1 MTLIVPFGVQYPR
14 KTLQEL
20 IKSAGKIP
28 CRNKKRVSLQV
39 NTIMAE
45 VVRLP
50 KMSDTMTE
58 GVIVKWN
65 YKVGDSV
72 KSGDILAEVETDKAT
87 MDMEVYAKG
96 TILHLALNE
105 GDAAPVDS
113 IIAVVGNPGED
124 FQSLL
129 GSAPAAPAPAA
140 VSAPVEASAPSPVL
154 AASAPVVAP
163 AAPEPVSA
171 ISNDERL
178 KASPLAKKLAEEKG
192 IDIHQI
198 QGSGENGR
206 IVKKDIETF
215 TPSATAKTATVP
227 VAASGTES
235 FHEVNVS
242 QMRKTIAARLGES
255 KFSAPHFYLTLEIN
269 MDKATQ
275 AREQMNTVSDVKI
288 SMNDL
293 VIKAAAAAFAQ
304 KSKYQL
310 KLAGHQNPLQP
321 PHPHRGGHGCRRWIV
336 GSRSSLCR

>member
-1 MTLIVPFGVQYPR
+1 M
-14 KTLQEL
+14 
-20 IKSAGKIP
+20 
-28 CRNKKRVSLQV
+28 QV

-129 GSAPAAPAPAA
+129 GSAPASPAPAA
-140 VSAPVEASAPSPVL
+140 VSAPVEASAPSPVV

-163 AAPEPVSA
+163 VAPEPVSA

-206 IVKKDIETF
+206 IVQKRHRNLHPISNCKNCNRSGSCIGHRKLPRSKCIANAQNHRC
-215 TPSATAKTATVP
+215 TP
-227 VAASGTES
+227 
-235 FHEVNVS
+235 
-242 QMRKTIAARLGES
+242 
-255 KFSAPHFYLTLEIN
+255 
-269 MDKATQ
+269 
-275 AREQMNTVSDVKI
+275 
-288 SMNDL
+288 
-293 VIKAAAAAFAQ
+293 
-304 KSKYQL
+304 
-310 KLAGHQNPLQP
+310 
-321 PHPHRGGHGCRRWIV
+321 W
-336 GSRSSLCR
+336 

>member
-1 MTLIVPFGVQYPR
+1 
-14 KTLQEL
+14 
-20 IKSAGKIP
+20 
-28 CRNKKRVSLQV
+28 
-39 NTIMAE
+39 
-45 VVRLP
+45 
-50 KMSDTMTE
+50 
-58 GVIVKWN
+58 
-65 YKVGDSV
+65 
-72 KSGDILAEVETDKAT
+72 
-87 MDMEVYAKG
+87 
-96 TILHLALNE
+96 
-105 GDAAPVDS
+105 
-113 IIAVVGNPGED
+113 VGNPGED

-140 VSAPVEASAPSPVL
+140 VSAPVEASAPSPVV

-163 AAPEPVSA
+163 VAPEPVSA

-293 VIKAAAAAFAQ
+293 VIKAAAAALR
-304 KSKYQL
+304 KN
-310 KLAGHQNPLQP
+310 LAGHQNPLQP